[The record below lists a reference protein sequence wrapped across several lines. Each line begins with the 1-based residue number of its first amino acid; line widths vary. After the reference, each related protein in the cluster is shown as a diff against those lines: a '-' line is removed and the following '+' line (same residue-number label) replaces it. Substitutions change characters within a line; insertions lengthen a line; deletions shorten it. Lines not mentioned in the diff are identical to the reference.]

1 MITSGT
7 PYRVCKIFGSDVEGL
22 PYKLINCLIY
32 TPIPYQVQI
41 HPSLAG
47 GSDSYLIVPARF
59 ISLLRDLNPS
69 DSLPVETQAQFL
81 FKSYTGLSE
90 QVPAIRLFLAP
101 GSQRKEVFWIAG
113 PFVIL

>member
-1 MITSGT
+1 M
-7 PYRVCKIFGSDVEGL
+7 PLFG
-22 PYKLINCLIY
+22 LIVNCLIY

-81 FKSYTGLSE
+81 FKGYVDDIGQDSNLHGSLLDRLTG
-90 QVPAIRLFLAP
+90 I
-101 GSQRKEVFWIAG
+101 IA
-113 PFVIL
+113 F